1 MTHVNITPSISTKPK
16 NLPIGQLAVLNC
28 MAVLN
33 TDIGP
38 EMSSFHQEW
47 YHNNEII
54 TTEAV
59 KRNNNLQLQLKEVK
73 TSLAGYYEC
82 LAWIDD
88 NTQRNESDNILL
100 YVNCEYIYNTK
111 CFKMARHNYSSII
124 TSHVLIWR
132 VHGPPLFFS

>member
-1 MTHVNITPSISTKPK
+1 MTQVNITPSMGTKPK
-16 NLPIGQLAVLNC
+16 NLLVGRLGALNC

-38 EMSSFHQEW
+38 DMSSLHKEW

-54 TTEAV
+54 TTDTAQ
-59 KRNNNLQLQLKEVK
+59 RGANLQLQLKKVK

-88 NTQRNESDNILL
+88 NTLRNESDNILL
-100 YVNCEYIYNTK
+100 YVNCEYI
-111 CFKMARHNYSSII
+111 
-124 TSHVLIWR
+124 
-132 VHGPPLFFS
+132 